1 MSVDSITLSFEG
13 RTNAIVSTQD
23 WTTDPDRI
31 EVVVTRDFLKE
42 ARRAVDFLKEVD
54 MDYAVKCH
62 AFDYNIFQ
70 GHGDG
75 EEDYD
80 GELEYD
86 GANVRIRQNGML
98 RAEFPAM
105 YSNDSMHV
113 ELGSI
118 AELESKM
125 DAEQDDNQSPAM

>member
-1 MSVDSITLSFEG
+1 MSVNSITLSFECH
-13 RTNAIVSTQD
+13 TNAVVSTQD

-31 EVVVTRDFLKE
+31 EVIIPRAFLEE
-42 ARRAVDFLKEVD
+42 ARRVVGFLEESG
-54 MDYAVKCH
+54 MNYAVKYH
-62 AFDYNIFQ
+62 AFDYSIFQ
-70 GHGDG
+70 DHGDG

-98 RAEFPAM
+98 RAEFPSK
-105 YSNDSMHV
+105 YTNDSLYI

-125 DAEQDDNQSPAM
+125 DAEQDDNQSPVM